1 MDASLN
7 NYKGE
12 LAVLKAAELKK
23 AGEKIIETVE
33 NNFKKALEFD
43 PEYEKAKEKSFRN
56 IIDNPCK
63 PVIHVL
69 KLKT

>member
-43 PEYEKAKEKSFRN
+43 PEYEKAKENLSG
-56 IIDNPCK
+56 ISLTI
-63 PVIHVL
+63 PVSL
-69 KLKT
+69 